1 MKIHSLHQLRKE
13 KKRLSEECKTYE
25 KEISVRFAY
34 IQENAGTIVAEGMI
48 EAIPHINIGK
58 IIRKMFKQYADK
70 FSNSKNTDG
79 SNGLLRAGLS
89 MGLMMGLKYFKRKMK
104 NKE

>member
-13 KKRLSEECKTYE
+13 KRKLSEECKTYE

-34 IQENAGTIVAEGMI
+34 IQENAATIAVEGII
-48 EAIPHINIGK
+48 EAIPHIHIGK
-58 IIRKMFKQYADK
+58 ILRKMFQQYADK
-70 FSNSKNTDG
+70 ISGGNNKEGGNS
-79 SNGLLRAGLS
+79 LLRAGLS
-89 MGLMMGLKYFKRKMK
+89 MGLMMGLKYFKAGRK